1 MPRPDPLRQTPRLP
15 QTAVGGIAV
24 EARDASL
31 RALPLFG
38 AVVLTGRPSMSARF
52 VGGPTRARPA
62 RRASAVLAPPLFA
75 AVALLL
81 APWASVAGQPRA
93 PRTSPAPAPAV
104 AAPAPP
110 LDSLAP
116 ARLLTRLQEAA
127 VAASPAL
134 AAGRANLEAARARAR
149 ASGFAAPLSVSAGVS
164 ETPNGNL
171 DQGNVSLEVG
181 RELFTGSRR
190 RAERAVAAVDAQ
202 AAEASLAAAER
213 QVRASVLR
221 GAVRAAGAQ
230 LVARRLASEDLLLAG
245 GEDGVR
251 ARFAV
256 GEARYVDV
264 LRLRTERLRVQSE
277 RAAALAEA
285 RAAVATLSGVLGGAD
300 ATRSTLA
307 AALDTLAAPGLAE
320 AWRHVLPPDQA
331 SDSLIAGFV
340 AASGDVQLAAAAVA
354 RAEAERALDAASR
367 RPQVEA
373 SGGVQRIGQ
382 ANNGP
387 TLGPSLGVTVSLPF
401 TAGQANR
408 LGAAAAEQAV
418 VAAGA
423 ARAATQAAVRARVQ
437 AAAER
442 YAAARERLAVF
453 DAALLRGA
461 RDERESALASYR
473 TGGLSLLELLDFERA
488 LARAEIDRIRALTD
502 AVDAWAD
509 LASGGATDDEP
520 THSATAPQGR

>member
-1 MPRPDPLRQTPRLP
+1 
-15 QTAVGGIAV
+15 
-24 EARDASL
+24 
-31 RALPLFG
+31 
-38 AVVLTGRPSMSARF
+38 MSARSA
-52 VGGPTRARPA
+52 GDPSRARH
-62 RRASAVLAPPLFA
+62 RRTASAVSVLPLAA
-75 AVALLL
+75 ALSLV
-81 APWASVAGQPRA
+81 PWAGVAGQPRA
-93 PRTSPAPAPAV
+93 SRPASAAATQASTTKAV
-104 AAPAPP
+104 QPP

-116 ARLLTRLQEAA
+116 ARVLARLQEAA

-134 AAGRANLEAARARAR
+134 AAGRASVDAARARAR
-149 ASGFAAPLSVSAGVS
+149 ASGFAAPLSLSGGVS
-164 ETPNGNL
+164 EAPNGNI
-171 DQGNVSLEVG
+171 DQGNLRLEVG
-181 RELFTGSRR
+181 RELFTGPRL
-190 RAERAVAAVDAQ
+190 RAERAVAAVDVQ

-213 QVRASVLR
+213 RVRAAVLR
-221 GAVRAAGAQ
+221 EAVRAAGAQ
-230 LVARRLASEDLLLAG
+230 LVARRLASEDALLAG
-245 GEDGVR
+245 GEEGVR

-285 RAAVATLSGVLGGAD
+285 RAAVATLGGVLGATEGPRAPAGA
-300 ATRSTLA
+300 LA

-320 AWRHVLPPDQA
+320 AWRHVLPADA
-331 SDSLIAGFV
+331 ATDSLIAGFV

-354 RAEAERALDAASR
+354 RAEAERALAAAAR

-373 SGGVQRIGQ
+373 FGGVQRIGQ

-408 LGAAAAEQAV
+408 LGAAASEQAV
-418 VAAGA
+418 AAAGA
-423 ARAATQAAVRARVQ
+423 ARAATQVAVRARVQ

-473 TGGLSLLELLDFERA
+473 TGGLSLLELVDFERA
-488 LARAEIDRIRALTD
+488 LARAEIDRVRALTD

-509 LASGGATDDEP
+509 LTVGGATDDP
-520 THSATAPQGR
+520 TPSSATTGDSPSGR

>member
-1 MPRPDPLRQTPRLP
+1 MPVRL
-15 QTAVGGIAV
+15 VGGSAC
-24 EARDASL
+24 ARS
-31 RALPLFG
+31 R
-38 AVVLTGRPSMSARF
+38 
-52 VGGPTRARPA
+52 
-62 RRASAVLAPPLFA
+62 RRASAVPVPSSLALA
-75 AVALLL
+75 AALTL
-81 APWASVAGQPRA
+81 APWAGAAGQ
-93 PRTSPAPAPAV
+93 V
-104 AAPAPP
+104 AAPRPTPSVAARDAQPP

-116 ARLLTRLQEAA
+116 ARILARLQEAA

-134 AAGRANLEAARARAR
+134 AAGRANLDAARARAR
-149 ASGFAAPLSVSAGVS
+149 ATGFAAPLSVSAGVS

-171 DQGNVSLEVG
+171 DQGNLSLEVG
-181 RELFTGSRR
+181 RAFFTGPRL
-190 RAERAVAAVDAQ
+190 RAERAVAAVDVQ

-221 GAVRAAGAQ
+221 EAVRAAGAQ
-230 LVARRLASEDLLLAG
+230 LVARRLASEDLLLTGA
-245 GEDGVR
+245 EEGVR

-285 RAAVATLSGVLGGAD
+285 RAAVAALGGVLGAED
-300 ATRSTLA
+300 ATRALLGA
-307 AALDTLAAPGLAE
+307 GLDTLAAPSLAE

-331 SDSLIAGFV
+331 TDSLITAFV

-354 RAEAERALDAASR
+354 RAEAERTLATAAR

-373 SGGVQRIGQ
+373 FGGVQRIGQ

-418 VAAGA
+418 AAAGA
-423 ARAATQAAVRARVQ
+423 ARTATQAAVRARVQ

-461 RDERESALASYR
+461 RDEREGALASYR
-473 TGGLSLLELLDFERA
+473 TGGLSLLELVDFERA

-509 LASGGATDDEP
+509 LASGGEVDDEP
-520 THSATAPQGR
+520 THTLTAPERR